1 MKERDYI
8 GDFFKAELDDFE
20 PSLSFD
26 ELEIIDKIQ
35 ANNRF
40 YKFSP
45 YNFNIYYAFA
55 ILSGFLL
62 TLGCFTHYI
71 FKQQNEVSTIETK
84 IHKPGNSPAPI
95 LQGGVR
101 KNEINQE
108 VNSSEISK
116 NNTKINNQTN
126 TTNQRVGIVKNE
138 NTEMNSSTVTNNTI
152 ITQPNIEVLNTN
164 ATKPTVIT
172 DSIPKKKEIKPIRK
186 QIFIVKRDTIY
197 KKDTLKVK
205 RK

>member
-1 MKERDYI
+1 MKERDDI

-35 ANNRF
+35 VNNRF

-55 ILSGFLL
+55 IVSGFLL
-62 TLGCFTHYI
+62 TLGCVTHYV

-84 IHKPGNSPAPI
+84 IHKPENSPAPI
-95 LQGGVR
+95 VQGGVR
-101 KNEINQE
+101 KNEIDE
-108 VNSSEISK
+108 RVNSPEISK
-116 NNTKINNQTN
+116 NNNQTN

-138 NTEMNSSTVTNNTI
+138 NTEMNNSAVTNNTI
-152 ITQPNIEVLNTN
+152 ITQPNNEVLNTN
-164 ATKPTVIT
+164 VTKPTVIT

-205 RK
+205 HK